1 MLGEEGECMPLQ
13 RRLSLGLSI
22 CVVGGLAVSC
32 GGSPPNVG
40 LGSADTSAAQADAAT
55 GASATV
61 ESDARSSPIDSD
73 SGGRAI
79 IDAGV
84 GNVTNGFA
92 PLPVDDG
99 APPPLLFVA
108 DSAPARAASDCKPGT
123 YTGTFTM
130 MVTFGGVNSGVTL
143 MGTLSIT
150 LVANKPTPHPGEFNS
165 GTLTV
170 APGAMFSG
178 KDNYGDLWSADL
190 SGQLVC
196 GSRMFVGS
204 LSNGVCF
211 IFGSDAASIVLDGNL
226 SAMYDPGANPVALV
240 NGSIELS
247 SPQVASTKGTGQWSA
262 ALQ

>member
-1 MLGEEGECMPLQ
+1 MPLQ
-13 RRLSLGLSI
+13 RRLSLGLLI
-22 CVVGGLAVSC
+22 CLVGGLAVSC
-32 GGSPPNVG
+32 GGSPPSGG
-40 LGSADTSAAQADAAT
+40 LGSAGTSAGPADDAS
-55 GASATV
+55 GGSATV
-61 ESDARSSPIDSD
+61 ESDAKSPSIDSNG
-73 SGGRAI
+73 GGRTI

-84 GNVTNGFA
+84 GDVTSGYSA
-92 PLPVDDG
+92 PLPVGDG

-130 MVTFGGVNSGVTL
+130 NVTYGGVDSGVNL

-178 KDNYGDLWSADL
+178 KDNYGDLWSADIT
-190 SGQLVC
+190 GQLDC
-196 GSRMFVGS
+196 GSRTFVGS
-204 LSNGVCF
+204 LSNGVAD
-211 IFGSDAASIVLDGNL
+211 IFGSDAATVGLDGNL
-226 SAMYDPGANPVALV
+226 SATYDPGANPVALV
-240 NGSIELS
+240 NGSIELT
-247 SPQVASTKGTGQWSA
+247 SPQVASTMGAGQWSA

>member
-1 MLGEEGECMPLQ
+1 MPLQ
-13 RRLSLGLSI
+13 RRLSLRLSI
-22 CVVGGLAVSC
+22 CLVAGLTMSC
-32 GGSPPNVG
+32 GGSPQNVG
-40 LGSADTSAAQADAAT
+40 LGSVDTSSGQADAAS

-61 ESDARSSPIDSD
+61 ESDARSPPIDSNG
-73 SGGRAI
+73 GGRAI

-84 GNVTNGFA
+84 GDVTSGYSA
-92 PLPVDDG
+92 PLPVGDG

-130 MVTFGGVNSGVTL
+130 NVTYGGVDSGVNL
-143 MGTLSIT
+143 MGSLSIT

-178 KDNYGDLWSADL
+178 KDNYGDLWSADIT
-190 SGQLVC
+190 GQLDC
-196 GSRMFVGS
+196 GSRTFVGS
-204 LSNGVCF
+204 LSNGVAD
-211 IFGSDAASIVLDGNL
+211 IFGSDAATVGLDGNL
-226 SAMYDPGANPVALV
+226 SATYDPGANPVALV
-240 NGSIELS
+240 NGSIELT
-247 SPQVASTKGTGQWSA
+247 SPQVASTMGAGQWSA

>member
-1 MLGEEGECMPLQ
+1 MPLQ
-13 RRLSLGLSI
+13 RRLSLGVLI
-22 CVVGGLAVSC
+22 CLVGGMAVSC
-32 GGSPPNVG
+32 GGSPPDVG
-40 LGSADTSAAQADAAT
+40 LGSADTSAGPGDDAS
-55 GASATV
+55 GGSATV
-61 ESDARSSPIDSD
+61 ESDAKSPPIDPGG
-73 SGGRAI
+73 GGRVI

-84 GNVTNGFA
+84 GNVTNGYA
-92 PLPVDDG
+92 TALPADDG

-130 MVTFGGVNSGVTL
+130 MVTFGGVSSGVTL

-178 KDNYGDLWSADL
+178 KDNYGDLWSADI
-190 SGQLVC
+190 SGQLDC
-196 GSRMFVGS
+196 GSRTFVGS
-204 LSNGVCF
+204 LSNGVAD
-211 IFGSDAASIVLDGNL
+211 IFGSDAATVGLDGNL

-240 NGSIELS
+240 NGSIELT

>member
-1 MLGEEGECMPLQ
+1 MPLQ
-13 RRLSLGLSI
+13 RRLSLGLLS
-22 CVVGGLAVSC
+22 CLVGGLAMSC
-32 GGSPPNVG
+32 GGSPPNGG
-40 LGSADTSAAQADAAT
+40 LGSADTSAGPADDAS
-55 GASATV
+55 GGSATV
-61 ESDARSSPIDSD
+61 ESDAKSPPIDSNG
-73 SGGRAI
+73 GGRTI

-84 GNVTNGFA
+84 GDVTSGYSA
-92 PLPVDDG
+92 PLPVGDG

-130 MVTFGGVNSGVTL
+130 NVTYGGVDSGVNL

-178 KDNYGDLWSADL
+178 KDNYGDVWSADIT
-190 SGQLVC
+190 GQLDC
-196 GSRMFVGS
+196 GSRTFVGS
-204 LSNGVCF
+204 LSNGVAD
-211 IFGSDAASIVLDGNL
+211 IFGSDAATVGLDGNL
-226 SAMYDPGANPVALV
+226 SATYDPGANPVALV
-240 NGSIELS
+240 NGSIELT
-247 SPQVASTKGTGQWSA
+247 SPQVASTMGAGQWSA